1 MVDVTDLKKV
11 EAAIQDNTKI
21 IYTETMT
28 NPLLQVSDIPALAK
42 IAKKRGLKLIVD
54 NTFTPMM
61 VAPTQLGADITVYS
75 LTKFVNG
82 KNDCVAGAICADQDF
97 INSLIDVN
105 NGTAMLLGPVLDPFR
120 SSSIL
125 KTFIHSISVC
135 SSIAATPSIWPKD

>member
-1 MVDVTDLKKV
+1 M
-11 EAAIQDNTKI
+11 
-21 IYTETMT
+21 
-28 NPLLQVSDIPALAK
+28 
-42 IAKKRGLKLIVD
+42 D